1 MQKLLF
7 STTEIAKDLAL
18 ALLRIG
24 AALMLL
30 THGWAKISDFTG
42 YLAKFSDPI
51 GLGPA
56 ISLQLAIFAEFFCA
70 ILVAIGFLTRLSLI
84 PMIITM
90 LVAALIAHADDPF
103 SSKEKSLLFLLV
115 FIVLFLLGPGK
126 YSLDAQIKKRNY

>member
-1 MQKLLF
+1 MKKVFF
-7 STTEIAKDLAL
+7 STNEIAKDMSL

-24 AALMLL
+24 AALMML

-70 ILVAIGFLTRLSLI
+70 ILLALGFLTRLSLV

-90 LVAALIAHADDPF
+90 MVASLIAHADDPF
-103 SSKEKSLLFLLV
+103 SSKEKSLLFLLI
-115 FIVLFLLGPGK
+115 FIVLF
-126 YSLDAQIKKRNY
+126 